1 MPIAHYPLTITLCYN
16 MSKLTKL
23 KNQPQRKFR
32 ELKNI
37 PVHLTIIVISFI
49 WTLPSIGLFIS
60 SFRSPDEV
68 VKTGWWTVF
77 EHPFNFTQY
86 QLTNYIDVINAQGMG
101 NAFLNSLTISIPA
114 TVIPIAI
121 ATFAA
126 YAFAWMKFPGRQ
138 TLFMMVIALLVVPLQ
153 MTLIPVLRAY
163 RDLGISGTFLG
174 VWLAHTGYGMPLGI
188 YLLRN
193 YIGSLPQD
201 LIEAAFVDGASH
213 LTVFTRLIVPLSM
226 PAIASFAVFQF
237 LWVWNDLLV
246 SLVYLGGTKD
256 VAPLTLQLTNMVG
269 SRGQDWHILTSGAF
283 ITMIV
288 PLIVFFTLQRYFV
301 RGILAGSVK

>member
-1 MPIAHYPLTITLCYN
+1 MTQLTYKNKPL
-16 MSKLTKL
+16 K
-23 KNQPQRKFR
+23 KNKKQVQWWQK
-32 ELKNI
+32 I
-37 PVHLTIIVISFI
+37 PLHFTIIFISLI
-49 WTLPSIGLFIS
+49 WSLPSIGLFIS
-60 SFRSPDEV
+60 SFRNPDDIRS
-68 VKTGWWTVF
+68 TGWWTIF

-86 QLTNYIDVINAQGMG
+86 QLTNYTDVINAEGMG
-101 NAFLNSLTISIPA
+101 SAFLNSLTISIPA
-114 TVIPIAI
+114 TIIPIAI

-138 TLFMMVIALLVVPLQ
+138 LLFMVVMALLVVPLQ

-163 RDLGISGTFLG
+163 RELGISGTFLG

-193 YIGSLPQD
+193 YIGALPKD

-213 LTVFTRLIVPLSM
+213 LTVFSRIIVPLSM

-246 SLVYLGGTKD
+246 ALVYLGGTQD
-256 VAPLTLQLTNMVG
+256 VAPLTLQLSNMVG
-269 SRGQDWHILTSGAF
+269 SRGQDWHILTAGAF

-288 PLIVFFTLQRYFV
+288 PLIVFFALQRYFV
-301 RGILAGSVK
+301 RGILAGSIK